1 MRSGI
6 AVMRASIDSAPRR
19 RRNGRG
25 ARGPATPSLAAHV
38 ARRLLASQV
47 FPPSSRG
54 ASRAEHA
61 GQPAWFDRV
70 RWLGTPPKL
79 SQRQWTVL
87 GLVSVASFFDQYD
100 TGLFSLALKQIQAE
114 FRIAEQSLGLLSSIV
129 TLGALPALLLA
140 AAADRWGRRR
150 LLVVTIVAYTI
161 LTGASAFAPSAAAFV
176 VLQFLARIFIT
187 AEYALAVVVL
197 GEELDDDARGWGIG
211 ALGALA
217 ACGHGLAYALF
228 SLVDVLPLGWRTLY
242 LVGLAPLLLVAWLRR
257 DMAETPHFER
267 LGARPRESR
276 ADRRARPRAPVARQ
290 ASPYRRRFVAM
301 GALYLLLGLTQHA
314 GFFFAPKFLQ
324 EAHGFSP
331 AQVSLLG
338 FTGGAV
344 AVFANSL
351 TGRWSD
357 RFGRRPTAIAFL
369 AALPLTI
376 VSFYNAPAMV
386 LPVLWVAMLFFGLGS
401 GVLLSLFSIEL
412 FPTAYRSTA
421 AGMRAALGTVGAVIG
436 LSVESALYVL
446 LGSHWAA
453 ISALAMLALGAP
465 FVVLCMFP
473 ETSGRALD
481 EISPDQ

>member
-1 MRSGI
+1 M
-6 AVMRASIDSAPRR
+6 
-19 RRNGRG
+19 
-25 ARGPATPSLAAHV
+25 
-38 ARRLLASQV
+38 ARRLLASQM
-47 FPPSSRG
+47 FPPPSRD
-54 ASRAEHA
+54 ASRAEH
-61 GQPAWFDRV
+61 GGRPAWFDRV
-70 RWLGTPPKL
+70 RFLGTPPPL
-79 SQRQWTVL
+79 SRRQWTVL

-150 LLVVTIVAYTI
+150 LLVLTIVAYTI
-161 LTGASAFAPSAAAFV
+161 LTGASAFAPNAAAFV
-176 VLQFLARIFIT
+176 ALQFLARIFIT
-187 AEYALAVVVL
+187 AEYALAIVVL

-267 LGARPRESR
+267 L
-276 ADRRARPRAPVARQ
+276 ADRTARAGRQ
-290 ASPYRRRFVAM
+290 RRRHGPGAPYRQRFVAM
-301 GALYLLLGLTQHA
+301 GALYVLLGLTQHA
-314 GFFFAPKFLQ
+314 AFFFAPKYLQ

-331 AQVSLLG
+331 VHVSLLG
-338 FTGGAV
+338 FAGGAV
-344 AVFANSL
+344 AVFANGL

-357 RFGRRPTAIAFL
+357 LFGRRPTTIAFL
-369 AALPLTI
+369 AALPLAI
-376 VSFYNAPAMV
+376 VSFYGAPAIL
-386 LPVLWVAMLFFGLGS
+386 LPILWVAILFFGLGS
-401 GVLLSLFSIEL
+401 GVLLSLYGVEL

-421 AGMRAALGTVGAVIG
+421 AGMRAALGTVGAVLG
-436 LSVESALYVL
+436 LSLESALYVL

-453 ISALAMLALGAP
+453 ISVLATLALVAP
-465 FVVLCMFP
+465 LVVLRAFP